1 MRRFRSTRPS
11 PALVV
16 AVVALFVALG
26 DASYAAFSV
35 PANSVGT
42 KQLRSGAVTSAKLAN
57 HAVTGAK
64 LNLSQF
70 PTVPSATHA
79 DSATS
84 ATTATN
90 ATNATN
96 ATHATSAT
104 NATTATTATNA
115 TNAAQLDGR
124 PGSDYALA
132 ASLHPTS
139 AFLENGWVSDDAA
152 YDTPGYAKDQFGF
165 VHLFGFA
172 RSASGS
178 ASPIFTLPPG
188 DRPAYRIEEAVPYAV
203 YPPAIG
209 LLEILPDGSVEPGG
223 SSTTSVFMDGVTF
236 AAGG

>member
-1 MRRFRSTRPS
+1 MSRFRFTRPS

-26 DASYAAFSV
+26 GASYAAFSV

-42 KQLRSGAVTSAKLAN
+42 KQLRSRAVTSAKLAN
-57 HAVTGAK
+57 HAVSGAK
-64 LNLSQF
+64 LDLSQF

-84 ATTATN
+84 AANATSATNATNATHATDATN

-96 ATHATSAT
+96 AT
-104 NATTATTATNA
+104 
-115 TNAAQLDGR
+115 QLAGR

-132 ASLHPTS
+132 VSLQPTS
-139 AFLENGWVSDDAA
+139 AFLENGWRSDDAT
-152 YDTPGYAKDQFGF
+152 YDTAGYAKDQFGF

-172 RSASGS
+172 GNASSS
-178 ASPIFTLPPG
+178 ASPIFTLPAG
-188 DRPAYRIEEAVPYAV
+188 DRPAHRIEEAVPFV
-203 YPPAIG
+203 VTPPALGI
-209 LLEILPDGSVEPGG
+209 LEILTDGSVEPGG
-223 SSTTSVFMDGVTF
+223 AGTTSVYMDGVTF

>member
-1 MRRFRSTRPS
+1 MRRFRFTRPS

-16 AVVALFVALG
+16 ATLALFVALG
-26 DASYAAFSV
+26 GASYAAFSV

-42 KQLRSGAVTSAKLAN
+42 KQLKSR
-57 HAVTGAK
+57 AVTGAK
-64 LNLSQF
+64 IADHAVSGPNLNLSQF

-79 DSATS
+79 DTATS
-84 ATTATN
+84 AASATNATNAAHATDATN

-96 ATHATSAT
+96 ATTAS
-104 NATTATTATNA
+104 NAT
-115 TNAAQLDGR
+115 QLGGR

-132 ASLHPTS
+132 ASLQPTS
-139 AFLENGWVSDDAA
+139 AFLENGWVTGDAV

-172 RSASGS
+172 GHSGGS
-178 ASPIFTLPPG
+178 ASPIFTLPAG
-188 DRPAYRIEEAVPYAV
+188 DRPAYRIEEAVPYV
-203 YPPAIG
+203 VLPPAIG

-223 SSTTSVFMDGVTF
+223 AGTDSVFMDGVTF